1 MIFSLQG
8 HFKRTE
14 LNEFKQYN
22 FCDFKRFLSSSVLEF
37 IGKVPWKSWISSSI
51 EGRNPE
57 TRIFSHYYS
66 KIEIEI
72 SPCLVYYDFVPII
85 INNYWMRSSRIWGI
99 IKAEVCVIC
108 RSRRLRQITQTEALI
123 IPHILREPNSITVL
137 LFICICKLF
146 PWRSRPFVF
155 SRIWHKQH
163 KLLWRHNV
171 V

>member
-1 MIFSLQG
+1 MHRKIVITCSQVRCFRTLYFPKKFN
-8 HFKRTE
+8 HF
-14 LNEFKQYN
+14 
-22 FCDFKRFLSSSVLEF
+22 
-37 IGKVPWKSWISSSI
+37 
-51 EGRNPE
+51 
-57 TRIFSHYYS
+57 RIFSKTEFKYWNYFGYFS
-66 KIEIEI
+66 PIFASTAILVAI
-72 SPCLVYYDFVPII
+72 SDRDNWILHKL

-123 IPHILREPNSITVL
+123 IPHILREPNSIIVL